1 MGIKKILVAG
11 LLLLSSNGFA
21 QTKVYIAPNGKILSE
36 EVYEKGKITSLA
48 NARTNY
54 GAGYQLYEKLELVA
68 ETNDSIKYKFKWD
81 FLTKDMLAEKLLLEK
96 LVGSVFKFKDLNFMN
111 KSTAKKINL
120 EKPTFIN
127 FWFTNCIP
135 CIEELTALNELK
147 EKYRDNVNFVS
158 ITFDDD
164 KKVSYF
170 LTKHNFNFI
179 HIVDE
184 KKLIDSLGISGFPK
198 SFLLDRN
205 QKIQFIEGALP
216 SAENKQS
223 YETQM
228 ISLAEKLNKLI

>member
-1 MGIKKILVAG
+1 MA
-11 LLLLSSNGFA
+11 
-21 QTKVYIAPNGKILSE
+21 
-36 EVYEKGKITSLA
+36 
-48 NARTNY
+48 
-54 GAGYQLYEKLELVA
+54 
-68 ETNDSIKYKFKWD
+68 

-111 KSTAKKINL
+111 KSTAEKINL

-147 EKYRDNVNFVS
+147 EKYRDSVNFVS